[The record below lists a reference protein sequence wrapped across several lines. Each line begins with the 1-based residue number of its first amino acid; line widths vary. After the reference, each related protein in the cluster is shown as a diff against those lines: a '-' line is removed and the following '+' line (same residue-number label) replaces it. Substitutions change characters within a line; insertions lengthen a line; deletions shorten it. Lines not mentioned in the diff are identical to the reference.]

1 MLILPLCTTENPLQQ
16 EHHRKSRRIS
26 RVVIPNDVGAGLCAC
41 PDAGNHTGLPLQETE
56 KE

>member
-41 PDAGNHTGLPLQETE
+41 PDAGNHTGLPLRALE
-56 KE
+56 